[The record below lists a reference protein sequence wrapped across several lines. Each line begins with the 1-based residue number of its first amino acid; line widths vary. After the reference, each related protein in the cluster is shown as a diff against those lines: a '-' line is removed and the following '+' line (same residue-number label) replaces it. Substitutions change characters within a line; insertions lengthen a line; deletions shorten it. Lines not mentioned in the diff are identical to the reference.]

1 MMERRRALVFVSV
14 ALSTLGWTAV
24 ASAQL
29 KAKPVLIGWLSTGT
43 HEGYRALFA
52 VFKERLAALGWKEGQ
67 HYMIEE
73 SFAQDRTDR
82 LPFLAKELAAKR
94 PALIVT
100 SSAQATAAAA
110 KAAPDTPI
118 VMATGADP
126 VLAGFAKSL
135 ARPAGMI
142 TGLSNFTSDITAKYL
157 ELLLDAAPTLTRI
170 GFLVDSK
177 NLTRT
182 SLIQSARR
190 SAGQLRVDAR
200 IAEIAGPDDIE
211 PTISRLVKEG
221 AQALVVMSSPTLFET
236 RRRILQ
242 LAQTHRW
249 PVISSARQWTV
260 EGALMSY
267 GVNSL
272 ESFGRAAHYV
282 DRILKG
288 AKPGDLPIEQPTKL
302 EFVINLKTAKAL
314 GITIPQSLLLRAD
327 RVIE

>member
-1 MMERRRALVFVSV
+1 
-14 ALSTLGWTAV
+14 
-24 ASAQL
+24 
-29 KAKPVLIGWLSTGT
+29 
-43 HEGYRALFA
+43 
-52 VFKERLAALGWKEGQ
+52 
-67 HYMIEE
+67 MIEE

-82 LPFLAKELAAKR
+82 SPFLAKELAAKK

-118 VMATGADP
+118 VMAAGADP
-126 VLAGFAKSL
+126 VLAGFATSL
-135 ARPAGMI
+135 ARPGMI
-142 TGLSNFTSDITAKYL
+142 TGISNFTSDITAKYL
-157 ELLLDAAPTLTRI
+157 ELLLDAAPTLKRI

-190 SAGQLRVDAR
+190 SAGQLLVEAR

-242 LAQTHRW
+242 L
-249 PVISSARQWTV
+249 V
-260 EGALMSY
+260 EDTPLA
-267 GVNSL
+267 N
-272 ESFGRAAHYV
+272 H
-282 DRILKG
+282 LKREPMDCG
-288 AKPGDLPIEQPTKL
+288 WRPNELW
-302 EFVINLKTAKAL
+302 
-314 GITIPQSLLLRAD
+314 S
-327 RVIE
+327 